1 MFVSGEPADGADGL
15 SVVARHGNRSAAFPA
30 LAAENDI
37 DAQRTQTGLGSP
49 ESAGER
55 AGVFGPVPRSAVTAA
70 AATNP
75 QKVGGTARPRA
86 ALAHDL
92 PHEGGDRVGVD
103 DALDR
108 SPAVCLIGAAEGARQ
123 AKESFRRPLPALR
136 GLIKALLRNELAA
149 TR

>member
-1 MFVSGEPADGADGL
+1 VTETCPKPTAGRPNRGERCRRRTRRPIA
-15 SVVARHGNRSAAFPA
+15 
-30 LAAENDI
+30 AAEV
-37 DAQRTQTGLGSP
+37 TGRWHAA
-49 ESAGER
+49 AGER